1 MTPRARAVGLWE
13 LPLTL
18 GVDGWL
24 HIPPWQTL
32 EILESYTSR
41 RFGPNAA
48 IRIDSGTPAAARHA
62 AMEAFNTA
70 TAHKGAAQGG
80 SEDGKDQQ
88 LQEQAAPFAVLMT
101 TRCFG
106 LGTNLPTVRCA
117 VVYDS
122 DWHPRLDMQAL
133 RRGHRV
139 GEPGQL
145 PVFRCA

>member
-1 MTPRARAVGLWE
+1 
-13 LPLTL
+13 
-18 GVDGWL
+18 
-24 HIPPWQTL
+24 
-32 EILESYTSR
+32 
-41 RFGPNAA
+41 
-48 IRIDSGTPAAARHA
+48 
-62 AMEAFNTA
+62 MEAFNTS
-70 TAHKGAAQGG
+70 TAHRAAAAGG
-80 SEDGKDQQ
+80 SEDSK
-88 LQEQAAPFAVLMT
+88 QEQEQGVPFVVLMT

-145 PVFRCA
+145 PVFRWAFNGCKYHSNY